1 MGGEGTGAF
10 GVQNRRN
17 DGERMVYDGLGL
29 GLEQEPNA
37 CLETCVFD
45 KKLALGEVE
54 DPEVT
59 T

>member
-1 MGGEGTGAF
+1 
-10 GVQNRRN
+10 
-17 DGERMVYDGLGL
+17 MVYDGLGL